1 MFGMAGSCFGI
12 LIALAFIGVGAS
24 VVRAA
29 KPQSGYLMVAAG
41 VLELLATCCASA
53 LFSEPARV
61 ALLDSGVYPDV
72 QRSMHLAV
80 GVVSLLVDLV
90 VGVLLAVS
98 VIGLAKAAREAKP
111 G

>member
-1 MFGMAGSCFGI
+1 MIGMVGSCFGI

-41 VLELLATCCASA
+41 VLELLTTCCASA
-53 LFSEPARV
+53 LFSQPMRV
-61 ALLDSGVYPDV
+61 TLLDSGVDAEAQATLYLV
-72 QRSMHLAV
+72 F

-90 VGVLLAVS
+90 VGVLLALSIV
-98 VIGLAKAAREAKP
+98 GLAKAARQAKP
-111 G
+111 S